1 MSSNRS
7 VPPNHPD
14 HDDTLEAHYA
24 ALERLE
30 NCPHCYGSGVVV
42 LTIEED
48 GQEYDDVVPC
58 RRCSGNSR

>member
-7 VPPNHPD
+7 VTPD
-14 HDDTLEAHYA
+14 HDDLETHYA
-24 ALERLE
+24 GLERLE

-42 LTIEED
+42 LTCEED
-48 GQEYDDVVPC
+48 GQEYDAVVPC

>member
-42 LTIEED
+42 LTIEKD
-48 GQEYDDVVPC
+48 GQEYDAVVPC
-58 RRCSGNSR
+58 RRCSDSR